1 MADQMFWRSSQ
12 GAGIEEDMEGG
23 EIADI
28 SHHRHHRRWCTF
40 FKQVYFLHR
49 ERKIL
54 AILPQIYALISVL
67 STGLNNA
74 VTYQK

>member
-1 MADQMFWRSSQ
+1 MHNSYTHARKYYRVPFDKIANISQ
-12 GAGIEEDMEGG
+12 
-23 EIADI
+23 
-28 SHHRHHRRWCTF
+28 HHQHWRWCTF
-40 FKQVYFLHR
+40 FKQVYFLLR